1 MLLRDVGWFTE
12 MKFVLILVLLL
23 LLLGGGGAGGYFFY
37 WLPKQEAEHAAPKE
51 EPPPPPMATHPLGSV
66 KVPVIQNGAVVRYLQ
81 LELRVEFKVP
91 NAEASPMRDEVE
103 RYKPRLMD
111 ALLRD
116 LIAFFEYQPRTG
128 PVPLTALEERMTALV
143 DRQLPGSIVGR
154 VIIENASEAKH

>member
-1 MLLRDVGWFTE
+1 MRIL
-12 MKFVLILVLLL
+12 LILVLLL
-23 LLLGGGGAGGYFFY
+23 LLLGGGGAAGYFLY
-37 WLPKQEAEHAAPKE
+37 WLPKQEAKQAAPKE
-51 EPPPPPMATHPLGSV
+51 EPPPPPNATHPLGSL

-81 LELRVEFKVP
+81 LELRAEFKVP
-91 NAEASPMRDEVE
+91 NEQAAPLRDEIE

-116 LIAFFEYQPRTG
+116 LIAFFEFQPRTG